1 MRRAFRRLVQ
11 LGLIGAVGYLV
22 WRAAGARPA
31 PEAGDGAADGSEGGG
46 ALRLVQG
53 LRAEGNSVDLVDLD
67 LVEVDGVEAAVAVL
81 DVDGIE
87 VDVVE
92 VDGALELVEVDGI
105 EVDVLGGAADDGSG
119 DRPDPTWVAP
129 DDDGSCPTGFA
140 VKAKLASGIFHVPG
154 ATNYDRTKAD
164 RCYSSVEAAELDGLR
179 PPKR

>member
-92 VDGALELVEVDGI
+92 VD
-105 EVDVLGGAADDGSG
+105 VLGGAADDGSG

>member
-11 LGLIGAVGYLV
+11 LGLIGVVGYLV

-67 LVEVDGVEAAVAVL
+67 LVDLDGVEAAVAVL
-81 DVDGIE
+81 
-87 VDVVE
+87 
-92 VDGALELVEVDGI
+92 EVDGI

-119 DRPDPTWVAP
+119 DRPDPAWVAP

-140 VKAKLASGIFHVPG
+140 VKAKLASGIFHVRG